1 MGASTSQPNQ
11 QHDEY
16 SKIDT
21 TKRHNG
27 GNNENKGMEEECICN
42 FCSFFCPASSRNT
55 VKKRSPF
62 DPIGTPLPDTPDVGN
77 RRRMRELYD
86 GLEREDSEGD
96 LRTAKYSS
104 GVFQGMN
111 GWNGNNTNGAR
122 MNGEQELL
130 KKYQLFEVMGVGS
143 TSVCHRCI
151 ERSTAKS
158 YACKIIDKRQVAQQF
173 DGMIEQF
180 QSEIQAL
187 QSLSHPNIISLY
199 DVYTT
204 TEKIYIVMELMAGGE
219 LFDYV
224 VQKGTLTEA
233 EASTIVRMVTSA
245 LVYMHGENIIH
256 RDLKPENL
264 MLTHRPNAAFGIEV
278 KIIDFGLSKFM
289 HEPMAKSF
297 LGTRGYLAPE
307 MLQRRQYSRAVDTW
321 ALGVIVFVLVCGCL
335 PFDDDCSTVIP
346 DSIIQ
351 SKFKLRFPRWSRD
364 LSPSAKDLLSHLL
377 HVSPHSRYTA
387 EQAMRHPWVVGST
400 APKDSLLQS
409 PGRIVRPEM
418 RSPHTTAAAN
428 RTQMKQVMATR
439 AHANAIQV
447 RQRHTLRKKSI

>member
-1 MGASTSQPNQ
+1 MGASTSRSNQ
-11 QHDEY
+11 NHDE
-16 SKIDT
+16 
-21 TKRHNG
+21 NG
-27 GNNENKGMEEECICN
+27 GGRYENKGKEEEYICN
-42 FCSFFCPASSRNT
+42 FGSFFCPRSSGQS
-55 VKKRSPF
+55 VKKRGPF
-62 DPIGTPLPDTPDVGN
+62 DPIGSPLPDTPGNSN

-86 GLEREDSEGD
+86 GLEREDSEGA
-96 LRTAKYSS
+96 LSTKFGGGAFN
-104 GVFQGMN
+104 GVN
-111 GWNGNNTNGAR
+111 GWNGSKMNDAAYKG

-187 QSLSHPNIISLY
+187 QSLNHPNIISLY

-264 MLTHRPNAAFGIEV
+264 MLTNRPNAAVPIEV

-289 HEPMAKSF
+289 HEPMARSF

-335 PFDDDCSTVIP
+335 PFDDDASTVIP

-351 SKFKLRFPRWSRD
+351 SKFRLRFPRWSRD

-377 HVSPHSRYTA
+377 NVSPQARYTA
-387 EQAMRHPWVVGST
+387 DQAMRHPWVVGST

-409 PGRIVRPEM
+409 PGRILRPEM
-418 RSPHTTAAAN
+418 RSPHSSGTAAAAN

-447 RQRHTLRKKSI
+447 RHRQIVRKKSI

>member
-1 MGASTSQPNQ
+1 MGGKSSLPSRLEDSKNRKSQSSDSNDYVGED
-11 QHDEY
+11 DE
-16 SKIDT
+16 S
-21 TKRHNG
+21 
-27 GNNENKGMEEECICN
+27 ICN
-42 FCSFFCPASSRNT
+42 FRLIPINGMFCPRSMSFKSTN
-55 VKKRSPF
+55 KRGVF
-62 DPIGTPLPDTPDVGN
+62 DPIGSPLPDTPGNAN
-77 RRRMRELYD
+77 RRRMRELYE
-86 GLEREDSEGD
+86 GLEREDSVGD
-96 LRTAKYSS
+96 ARAPKF
-104 GVFQGMN
+104 GAMN
-111 GWNGNNTNGAR
+111 GWNGNTMNDG
-122 MNGEQELL
+122 MNGERELL

-151 ERSTAKS
+151 ERTTAKS
-158 YACKIIDKRQVAQQF
+158 YACKIIDKRQVARQF

-180 QSEIQAL
+180 QREIQAL
-187 QSLSHPNIISLY
+187 RSLDHPNIISLY

-204 TEKIYIVMELMAGGE
+204 KDKIYIVMELMAGGE

-264 MLTHRPNAAFGIEV
+264 MLTHRPNAACEIEV

-289 HEPMAKSF
+289 HEPMARSF

-335 PFDDDCSTVIP
+335 PFDDDASTVIP
-346 DSIIQ
+346 DSIVQ
-351 SKFKLRFPRWSRD
+351 SKFRLRFPRWSRD
-364 LSPSAKDLLSHLL
+364 LSPSARDLLSNLL
-377 HVSPHSRYTA
+377 NVNPQARYTA
-387 EQAMRHPWVVGST
+387 EEALRHPWVKGST

-409 PGRIVRPEM
+409 PGRILRPEM
-418 RSPHTTAAAN
+418 KSPHSGKAAAN
-428 RTQMKQVMATR
+428 MTQMNQVMATR
-439 AHANAIQV
+439 AQANSNSKRH
-447 RQRHTLRKKSI
+447 RQIVRKKSI